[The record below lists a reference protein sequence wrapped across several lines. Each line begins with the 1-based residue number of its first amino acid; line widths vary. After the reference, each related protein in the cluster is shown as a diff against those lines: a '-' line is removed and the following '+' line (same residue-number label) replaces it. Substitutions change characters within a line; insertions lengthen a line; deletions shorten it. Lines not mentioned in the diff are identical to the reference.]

1 MKKFLA
7 VLGVLLFP
15 AAVLAQSPVLTV
27 LDNGEPPTSDTALA
41 MMAGFV
47 ACDPDITLPRA
58 LAQHAVR
65 FSPMGQRFAPG
76 GVNTRA
82 RVVLVPNDTAQTER
96 TADASGYLS
105 AGGDYR
111 VKPPVRWPED
121 IRVTRVA
128 QAAWFVGENGPVDS
142 VTLTFN
148 VDVNQVIRELD
159 RRFDGRVSAN
169 LGAAHARQRV
179 WFMSPATSP
188 NVLQCLRHPD
198 M

>member
-1 MKKFLA
+1 MKKVLA

-47 ACDPDITLPRA
+47 ACDPDMALPRA
-58 LAQHAVR
+58 LAQRGVR
-65 FSPMGQRFAPG
+65 FAPIGQRFAPG
-76 GVNTRA
+76 GVDTKA
-82 RVVLVPNDTAQTER
+82 RVVLVPNDRAQTER
-96 TADASGYLS
+96 SADASGYLS

-111 VKPPVRWPED
+111 VNPPVRWPQG

-128 QAAWFVGENGPVDS
+128 QAAWFVGDNGPIDS

-148 VDVNQVIRELD
+148 VNVDQVIRELD
-159 RRFDGRVSAN
+159 RRFDSRVSAN
-169 LGAAHARQRV
+169 LGAGHAGQRV
-179 WFMSPATSP
+179 WFMRSASSPD
-188 NVLQCLRHPD
+188 VLQCLRHPD